1 MIQHKKQ
8 KGQAVVE
15 MALVLPIFLLVI
27 IGIFDFGRALHC
39 WSTLNYQCMKA
50 ARAATRRIGS
60 YQLVGRNVF
69 SADTHM
75 KLGQEQNI
83 DGVWDVFWKYKSPLM
98 SEENYQNLVFEGV
111 GTGTRNVTISSSFQ
125 LTLITPMLGSL
136 VGGSNGDGAI
146 TINASVTEEKE

>member
-1 MIQHKKQ
+1 
-8 KGQAVVE
+8 
-15 MALVLPIFLLVI
+15 
-27 IGIFDFGRALHC
+27 
-39 WSTLNYQCMKA
+39 
-50 ARAATRRIGS
+50 
-60 YQLVGRNVF
+60 
-69 SADTHM
+69 M